1 MYNEPAGW
9 TVHVFKSAILFNS
22 EWLHI
27 NTSPHVRGLTSCP
40 ENSLSQILCR
50 RMSTNMAYLV
60 EASRCHSSFSND
72 ATPGTNSAL
81 VLQLLSCGPCW
92 MTPPETSGADVPALI
107 EHRHRMVVRACSCGW
122 EGWVRQGQMGCWW
135 LPSLLVVYAEMTAR
149 SLPGQL
155 QKQTGL
161 TGHQLTCPLLLPR
174 VQVKGESLCTPLI
187 LSTWQDPAVPHP
199 ALCRE
204 NFWKIIPVKKKCIK
218 VKITTPHINIHNIH
232 KMGYI

>member
-1 MYNEPAGW
+1 MCSLHLTHPSGAVGSRHCGARGSSVPCSRVSPQSWTLPAGAGIQTHNFGLPQVSSPTLYPLGHDCPNW
-9 TVHVFKSAILFNS
+9 LNLLKDTMPKAIGVTYCKNFCM
-22 EWLHI
+22 
-27 NTSPHVRGLTSCP
+27 RFC
-40 ENSLSQILCR
+40 
-50 RMSTNMAYLV
+50 
-60 EASRCHSSFSND
+60 
-72 ATPGTNSAL
+72 
-81 VLQLLSCGPCW
+81 
-92 MTPPETSGADVPALI
+92 ADVPALI

-204 NFWKIIPVKKKCIK
+204 NFWKIIPVKKIFLSKNHY
-218 VKITTPHINIHNIH
+218 TTH
-232 KMGYI
+232 KQHT